1 MLTVDRTAF
10 TDVRMVRQL
19 VAGNPQSTVVLAM
32 DRDVLASSVMLLSP
46 KNKKMS
52 DLQARPK
59 VIKNATC
66 PKVKRESD
74 TQVTIPVVKENVRCA
89 NFQEFKYQ
97 TYTDSDI
104 SILSS
109 LARGP

>member
-59 VIKNATC
+59 VIKNASNTHVQ
-66 PKVKRESD
+66 KLKES
-74 TQVTIPVVKENVRCA
+74 Q
-89 NFQEFKYQ
+89 
-97 TYTDSDI
+97 
-104 SILSS
+104 ILK
-109 LARGP
+109 